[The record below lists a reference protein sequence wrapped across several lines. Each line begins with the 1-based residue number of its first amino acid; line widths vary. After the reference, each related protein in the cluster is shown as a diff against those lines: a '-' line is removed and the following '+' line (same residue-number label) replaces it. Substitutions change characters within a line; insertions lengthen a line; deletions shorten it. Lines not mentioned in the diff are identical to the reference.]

1 MFFMILMA
9 LAFLAFG
16 VLWGVM
22 AFNTKSLLL
31 AAAALASVA
40 AAVFLAVMY
49 FKDKLARKRAVQD
62 DIAQEYSE
70 EEQVQ
75 SFEQEKEDPD
85 LYEDAPDETEDE
97 MYYCPHCGSYSL
109 SNGISCAVCG
119 EKISQ

>member
-1 MFFMILMA
+1 MFFMIIMA

-16 VLWGVM
+16 VVWGVM

-40 AAVFLAVMY
+40 AAVFLTVMY
-49 FKDKLARKRAVQD
+49 IKDRLARKRALQD
-62 DIAQEYSE
+62 DIPEEYSE
-70 EEQVQ
+70 EEQTR
-75 SFEQEKEDPD
+75 SFEQEEDPD
-85 LYEDAPDETEDE
+85 LYEDAPDESEDE
-97 MYYCPHCGSYSL
+97 MYYCTHCGSYSL